1 MRVEEEVSIIEN
13 HEAFSQSKALL
24 ASVLEAVLP
33 SDLPQAQKIADHLL
47 AETGSLSTLLTASG
61 QETDGVKRQSE
72 IVRVMLLLVRE
83 SVQRFHRDKL
93 YKQPL
98 LAKYEQVFAYLQS
111 VMGYEKTEQVR
122 VLFLDENHY
131 LLRDEITGQGTVDQ
145 APVYPRELVY
155 RALQLGAS
163 GLVLVHNHP
172 SGNPNPSQADIVMT
186 KKVIAAARVVG
197 LTVWD
202 HVIVGTGQM
211 MSMKE
216 EGLL

>member
-1 MRVEEEVSIIEN
+1 MPIIEN

-61 QETDGVKRQSE
+61 QETDAVKRQSE